1 MNACDWWDLFHPE
14 YPVASLKEK
23 VKGSE
28 LMAIT
33 VSVLPKDPVRG
44 PWLLSESQRERES
57 PLRK

>member
-1 MNACDWWDLFHPE
+1 M
-14 YPVASLKEK
+14 ASLKEK

>member
-1 MNACDWWDLFHPE
+1 M
-14 YPVASLKEK
+14 ASLKEK

-44 PWLLSESQRERES
+44 PWLLSESQREREPS
-57 PLRK
+57 KEVRQWHEAGGRERP